1 MDLNQAKQVA
11 KDVLESSNIVIVTS
25 NKAIFH
31 LDNVSEI
38 SNVEEYVKSNKLEMF
53 IVKQEI
59 EETKVKEP
67 KVKK

>member
-38 SNVEEYVKSNKLEMF
+38 SNVEEYVKSNKLEML

-59 EETKVKEP
+59 EEPKVKEP

>member
-59 EETKVKEP
+59 EESKVKEP

>member
-59 EETKVKEP
+59 EEPKVKEP